1 MQAWAA
7 PDPAGAVV
15 ATLGGHLP
23 VQVTEVRGAWAHVLC
38 SNGWTGW
45 VDNRLLVVGA

>member
-1 MQAWAA
+1 
-7 PDPAGAVV
+7 
-15 ATLGGHLP
+15 
-23 VQVTEVRGAWAHVLC
+23 VRGAWAHVLC